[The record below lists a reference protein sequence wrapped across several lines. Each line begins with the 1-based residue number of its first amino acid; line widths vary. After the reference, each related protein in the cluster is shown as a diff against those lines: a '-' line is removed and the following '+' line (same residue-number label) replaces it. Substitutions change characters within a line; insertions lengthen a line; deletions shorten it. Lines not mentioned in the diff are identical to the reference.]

1 MHIIK
6 GQIYRLMRVLRI
18 LGGVKYGIVYYI
30 GFSTLIPAS
39 PAEKRRLAGD
49 GKYEKGAM
57 PVEDMILTLLSKPN
71 PNAPAKVVKR

>member
-1 MHIIK
+1 M
-6 GQIYRLMRVLRI
+6 GVLRI

-30 GFSTLIPAS
+30 GFSTLIPVS